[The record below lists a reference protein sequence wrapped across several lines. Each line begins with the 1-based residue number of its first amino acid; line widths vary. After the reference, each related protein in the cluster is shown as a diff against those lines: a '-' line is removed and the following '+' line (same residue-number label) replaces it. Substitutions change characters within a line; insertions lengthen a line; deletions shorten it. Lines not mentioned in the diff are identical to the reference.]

1 MMKKQCNP
9 GVGGNDEPHI
19 DGESEVLHLD
29 GCLADEATDAAV
41 DPLGD
46 DPKLE

>member
-9 GVGGNDEPHI
+9 RVGGNDEPHI
-19 DGESEVLHLD
+19 DGESEVLNLD
-29 GCLADEATDAAV
+29 DCLADETTDAAV

>member
-1 MMKKQCNP
+1 MKKQCNP
-9 GVGGNDEPHI
+9 GVGGNDETCI

-29 GCLADEATDAAV
+29 DCLAYEAT

-46 DPKLE
+46 DIKLE